1 MLLHRYVI
9 GIALWQLLQCSNP
22 HPLLPLPFHAG
33 QYLAT
38 PVKAAEDI
46 CLSVRAPPQ
55 LANSQNILLSS
66 GLSTQALLWIGCT
79 SAENFS
85 NTASHSKNSRHQPN
99 SASTSRC
106 VSFKIRKLSSVEGKV
121 SCIVA
126 LTMNCELTRERQDCR
141 VLIRGKDTITIQIQ
155 IQIQI
160 QILWTAN

>member
-1 MLLHRYVI
+1 MLLHR
-9 GIALWQLLQCSNP
+9 QLLQCSNP

-46 CLSVRAPPQ
+46 CLSVRAPP

-106 VSFKIRKLSSVEGKV
+106 VSFKIRKLSSVEGDV

-126 LTMNCELTRERQDCR
+126 LTSNCKLTRERH
-141 VLIRGKDTITIQIQ
+141 ISG
-155 IQIQI
+155 
-160 QILWTAN
+160 N